1 MTDLSPKTI
10 RSARLLRRVTLAGI
24 AVLALILLVAL
35 WVAATGRMDLL
46 GAPLRVDG
54 DGLPPRG
61 AAGAMAVL
69 AVLLMFA
76 LRRLVQMLRL
86 VEANRPFATAGALH
100 GFALWLFVTVLASV
114 LLPPILHAAL
124 GPAVDGA
131 RQATFTLSGDQA
143 LMLLVT
149 GLLFF
154 VSRLLD
160 EAQRL
165 ADDHDQIV

>member
-1 MTDLSPKTI
+1 MTDLSPRTI
-10 RSARLLRRVTLAGI
+10 RSARRLRLVTLAGI
-24 AVLALILLVAL
+24 ALLALILIATL
-35 WVAATGRMDLL
+35 WVAATGRMDLF

-54 DGLPPRG
+54 GGLPPRG

-69 AVLLMFA
+69 ALLLILA

-100 GFALWLFVTVLASV
+100 GFALWLFATVLASV

-124 GPAVDGA
+124 GGGDGA
-131 RQATFTLSGDQA
+131 RHATFTLSGDQA